1 MNTGFCDC
9 NSGYT
14 DLSCAEGEIFYSR
27 KERYSCMCMYNCPT
41 TLSTDIHEC
50 DDNNGGCDQTC
61 FDFPGG
67 FNCSCEDGY
76 VQLTEDETSCE
87 GSDAC
92 VHDLYHF
99 VSCNKNW
106 IEPPC

>member
-14 DLSCAEGEIFYSR
+14 DISCAEGEIFYSVCE
-27 KERYSCMCMYNCPT
+27 KVFHIMTICLERESILTCVSTT
-41 TLSTDIHEC
+41 TLYTDIHEC
-50 DDNNGGCDQTC
+50 DDDNGGCDQTC

-76 VQLTEDETSCE
+76 VTLTEDERSCE

-92 VHDLYHF
+92 VHDLY
-99 VSCNKNW
+99 
-106 IEPPC
+106 

>member
-1 MNTGFCDC
+1 M
-9 NSGYT
+9 
-14 DLSCAEGEIFYSR
+14 R
-27 KERYSCMCMYNCPT
+27 MYNYT
-41 TLSTDIHEC
+41 TLYTDIHEC

-76 VQLTEDETSCE
+76 VPLTEDESSCE

-92 VHDLYHF
+92 VHDLY
-99 VSCNKNW
+99 
-106 IEPPC
+106 